1 MFSAFTITVLFVIWA
16 CFVFYDVFIFL
27 MDSSFQVLVDC
38 SGNEGEEKTP
48 DTAFLN
54 KKAALIK
61 IMENPVS
68 RTIIFCN
75 KVSS

>member
-1 MFSAFTITVLFVIWA
+1 
-16 CFVFYDVFIFL
+16 
-27 MDSSFQVLVDC
+27 MDCSFQVLVDC

>member
-16 CFVFYDVFIFL
+16 FYDVFIFL
-27 MDSSFQVLVDC
+27 MDCSFQVLVDC